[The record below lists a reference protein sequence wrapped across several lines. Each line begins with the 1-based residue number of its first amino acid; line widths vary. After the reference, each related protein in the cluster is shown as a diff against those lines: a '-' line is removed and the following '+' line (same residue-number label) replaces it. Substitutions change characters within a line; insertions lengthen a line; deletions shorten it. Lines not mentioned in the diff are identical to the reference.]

1 MTPARLTRAEFRAL
15 IAHKPSRGYMV
26 LRKRKRVKDA
36 GLWLLMGKWRGA
48 VAVAARG
55 RCEKCGKKGQVGHH
69 VFSKGQYGSV
79 KYYPPNGIYLCN
91 GCHLHAHL
99 KRQAFDAWAQEV
111 RGAAWWADL
120 QDKAQTRHTRF
131 TGHAEWTAANTRTAG
146 EG

>member
-1 MTPARLTRAEFRAL
+1 MSTTIRMTRKEFTAWLKKRRT
-15 IAHKPSRGYMV
+15 PSKGYLV

-36 GLWLLMGKWRGA
+36 GLWLLMGRWRGA
-48 VAVAARG
+48 VAVRARG

-99 KRQAFDAWAQEV
+99 KRQAFDAWA
-111 RGAAWWADL
+111 RGRRGQVWWADL
-120 QDKAQTRHTRF
+120 NAKAQTRHARF
-131 TGHAEWTAANTRTAG
+131 TETDEPGREN
-146 EG
+146 